1 MQSHLKNVNALTHML
16 YKLNISNVFYNLLL
30 IDECNQDLFQYKYT
44 IYKYTI
50 LLSVYSNISGVHLCP
65 LEYIYIY
72 ILHCRLKILKV
83 AKILFFIL

>member
-44 IYKYTI
+44 IM
-50 LLSVYSNISGVHLCP
+50 VYI
-65 LEYIYIY
+65 
-72 ILHCRLKILKV
+72 
-83 AKILFFIL
+83 